1 MTSCKKSLLFAHY
14 RQKFRV
20 SSNHISIGKS
30 KSIKCGR
37 ATGHKKL
44 KKTKMDHR
52 GKYTEWR
59 ELICTKIS
67 INTSNIKLK
76 MKETSQGKV
85 YIGSNE
91 LQFTGSYL
99 VIGKCIFTKNMSCN
113 YRIWYNNKCFWSK
126 SKFIHWTML
135 TNQTISVRKPNQ
147 LQNSVEVRNRT
158 LRGQKLCGQ
167 YQYKFMLQAVRQAT
181 MR

>member
-1 MTSCKKSLLFAHY
+1 M
-14 RQKFRV
+14 
-20 SSNHISIGKS
+20 
-30 KSIKCGR
+30 
-37 ATGHKKL
+37 
-44 KKTKMDHR
+44 
-52 GKYTEWR
+52 
-59 ELICTKIS
+59 ICTKIS

-85 YIGSNE
+85 YIYLYTGSKE

-113 YRIWYNNKCFWSK
+113 YRIWYNNKSFGSK
-126 SKFIHWTML
+126 SKFIHWAML
-135 TNQTISVRKPNQ
+135 TSQTISVRKPNQ

-167 YQYKFMLQAVRQAT
+167 YQYKFMLQAEGRLQWDSNELSSADYKYT
-181 MR
+181 IRT